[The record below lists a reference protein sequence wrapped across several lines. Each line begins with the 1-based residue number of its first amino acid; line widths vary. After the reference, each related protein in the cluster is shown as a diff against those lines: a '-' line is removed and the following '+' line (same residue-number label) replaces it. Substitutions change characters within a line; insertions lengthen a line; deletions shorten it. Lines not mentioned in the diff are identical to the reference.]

1 MEDEILI
8 ALFVQMMIAS
18 ESVDVPFTN
27 VFEAYRTRVQYLSVY
42 ECFEEFHVRPDAA
55 SFRRVPLFVNAQRRK
70 AAVEVNDFKHHNR
83 TQCGCA
89 QILPLPKGRIT
100 GTIYG
105 GLPD

>member
-42 ECFEEFHVRPDAA
+42 ECFEEFHVQFDVR
-55 SFRRVPLFVNAQRRK
+55 
-70 AAVEVNDFKHHNR
+70 
-83 TQCGCA
+83 CGCLA
-89 QILPLPKGRIT
+89 IS
-100 GTIYG
+100 
-105 GLPD
+105 